1 MREQGLRLVLGRAR
15 VGVGHRMAER
25 CGIETMQSGLRD
37 YHWPVR
43 MALPRFSEGAQH
55 LLLNRIG
62 HLHYREDEMRLPLTP
77 GDVAQR
83 IVVRFTEPTRV
94 EKAQQRRLAWEVIK
108 RRGTCAGLEALPDL
122 GALITRAVERAPSR
136 ALSWPIA
143 AAELSASPN
152 STSLIAFQ
160 SRSRG
165 PTVSLSG
172 GQ

>member
-122 GALITRAVERAPSR
+122 GALITREAGDDGRLAGSGLAQEPDDQCGRAGAFSR
-136 ALSWPIA
+136 ALLANCS
-143 AAELSASPN
+143 S
-152 STSLIAFQ
+152 
-160 SRSRG
+160 
-165 PTVSLSG
+165 
-172 GQ
+172 